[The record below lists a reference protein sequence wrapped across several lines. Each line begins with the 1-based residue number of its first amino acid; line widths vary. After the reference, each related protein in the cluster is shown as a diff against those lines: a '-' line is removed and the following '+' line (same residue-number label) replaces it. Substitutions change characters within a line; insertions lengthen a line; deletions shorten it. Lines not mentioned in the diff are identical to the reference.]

1 MVRYQKLTIPFR
13 ILVLSLVVT
22 IALEIFARFLTV
34 KFKNNA
40 VAYHLMSINGYIFY
54 SLIYRYLFKNKKL
67 KRFVLLSM
75 PAVITF
81 FFINLFLLQQPSHK
95 VFPTNIYL
103 LTNSLYI
110 IFSLLL
116 FKQMLQ
122 HSLEVPIVKQSNF
135 WFNTAMLYYSATMFL
150 HVAFLNYYV
159 EHGWG
164 YDIIF
169 YLYGGN
175 YILFYS
181 LTAAALLVDR
191 KEPDSK
197 TWELMI

>member
-13 ILVLSLVVT
+13 ILVLSLVLT

-40 VAYHLMSINGYIFY
+40 VAYHLMSANGYIFFP
-54 SLIYRYLFKNKKL
+54 LIYCYLFKNKRL
-67 KRFVLLSM
+67 KRFILISIPV
-75 PAVITF
+75 VITF
-81 FFINLFLLQQPSHK
+81 FLVNLFLLQQPSHK

-103 LTNSLYI
+103 VTNSLYV

-122 HSLEVPIVKQSNF
+122 HSLEIPIVKQSPF
-135 WFNTAMLYYSATMFL
+135 WFNTAMLYYSTTMFL
-150 HVAFLNYYV
+150 HMAFLNYYV
-159 EHGWG
+159 QHGWG

-169 YLYGGN
+169 YLYGVN

-181 LTAAALLVDR
+181 LTAVALFVDK
-191 KEPDSK
+191 KEHQSK
-197 TWELMI
+197 TWELMT